1 VSIYPTEIVKICSLD
16 IGLIASKYD
25 LSSVQSLKYTG
36 THIMPFHKHRLAEL
50 MPNLR
55 QLANV
60 NITFHLIYI

>member
-36 THIMPFHKHRLAEL
+36 THIMPFHKHRLALKSEYYCIRHIL
-50 MPNLR
+50 FSLNNL
-55 QLANV
+55 A
-60 NITFHLIYI
+60 